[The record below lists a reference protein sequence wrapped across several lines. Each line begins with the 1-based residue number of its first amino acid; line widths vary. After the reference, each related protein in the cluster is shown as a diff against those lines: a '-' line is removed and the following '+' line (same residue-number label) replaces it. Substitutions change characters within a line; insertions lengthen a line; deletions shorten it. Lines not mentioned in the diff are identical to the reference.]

1 MKLKPALIAT
11 ILTLCASGAQAWD
24 DQGHMMVAA
33 VAWDHLSASTRVK
46 VTALLKLN
54 PDYQTW
60 ITGAAPDAVDQI
72 AFVEAATWP
81 DAIKG
86 ESGYTNDGDK
96 PTDPNAARNI
106 GYADKLQHRYWHFI
120 DTPFSTDGTAL
131 IAPVPPNAQ
140 TQIEAFRTVL
150 SSPDAAD
157 DLKSYD
163 LAWILHLVGDI
174 HQPLHAT
181 SRFTATQTTGD
192 EGGNLVKIKQGGGNF
207 LPFLARHGSSAT
219 VLHAYWDDVL
229 GTSKS
234 AAVAITAAA
243 ALPDVAIDQGA
254 IADDAVWI
262 QESFQAAQQT
272 AYARPIGPGAGPY
285 ALSTTYKANAKALA
299 QGRVAL
305 AGVRL
310 ANLLNA
316 AMP

>member
-1 MKLKPALIAT
+1 MKRRSALIAT
-11 ILTLCASGAQAWD
+11 VLALCATGARAWD
-24 DQGHMMVAA
+24 GEGHMMVASL
-33 VAWDHLSASTRVK
+33 AWDHLNASTRAK

-60 ITGAAPDAVDQI
+60 IAGVAPESVDRI

-86 ESGYTNDGDK
+86 EKAYTNDGDK
-96 PTDPNAARNI
+96 PTDPNAAQNI

-120 DTPFSTDGTAL
+120 DTPFSTDATPL

-150 SSPDAAD
+150 GSPDASD

-163 LAWILHLVGDI
+163 LVWVLHLVGDI

-192 EGGNLVKIKQGGGNF
+192 EGGNLVKLKSTSGNF
-207 LPFLARHGSSAT
+207 LSFLIKRGGAK

-229 GTSKS
+229 GTSSS
-234 AAVAITAAA
+234 ATAAIKAAA
-243 ALPDVAIDQGA
+243 ALPAAPADQAA
-254 IADDAVWI
+254 IADDAAWI

-272 AYARPIGPGAGPY
+272 AYAAPVGPGAGPY
-285 ALSTTYKANAKALA
+285 ALSGAYKASARTVAE
-299 QGRVAL
+299 GRIAL

-310 ANLLNA
+310 AYLLNA
-316 AMP
+316 ALP

>member
-1 MKLKPALIAT
+1 MALRRVVIGFVLA
-11 ILTLCASGAQAWD
+11 LCAPAARAWD

-33 VAWDHLSASTRVK
+33 LAWTHLAPSTQTK

-60 ITGAAPDAVDQI
+60 IAGASADTVDEI

-86 ESGYTNDGDK
+86 ETGYTDDGDR
-96 PTDPNAARNI
+96 PSGPDSARNT

-131 IAPVPPNAQ
+131 VDPQPPNAQ
-140 TQIEAFRTVL
+140 TQITAFTAIL
-150 SSPDAAD
+150 AAPDAPD

-163 LAWILHLVGDI
+163 LTWILHLVGDI

-181 SRFTATQTTGD
+181 SRFTASQPTGD
-192 EGGNLVKIKQGGGNF
+192 AGGNLVRIRTRGEK
-207 LPFLARHGSSAT
+207 
-219 VLHAYWDDVL
+219 VLHFFWDDVL

-234 AAVAITAAA
+234 PTVAIAAAA
-243 ALPDVAIDQGA
+243 ALPDAPADQAA

-262 QESFQAAQQT
+262 QESFQAAQQS
-272 AYARPIGPGAGPY
+272 AYAAPVGPGAGPY
-285 ALSTTYKANAKALA
+285 SLNAAYTRNAKAVA
-299 QGRVAL
+299 QARVAL

-316 AMP
+316 ALP